1 MHKKISELQKQRY
14 RRLLNRVKR
23 TKDIGHMKKI
33 ILDYTSYRSNH
44 FPSMNVGMNGLGDS
58 NGDGLINILDVLQL
72 IQFILGNP
80 ETIQN
85 HGEQILSSC
94 NVVYNEETQ
103 SLIKSDRLTPD
114 ILSVV
119 SLVSFILSSDSLQ
132 I

>member
-33 ILDYTSYRSNH
+33 ILDYTSNRSNH

>member
-44 FPSMNVGMNGLGDS
+44 FPSMDVDMNGLGDS

-103 SLIKSDRLTPD
+103 SLIKSDKPTPD
-114 ILSVV
+114 ISSVV

>member
-1 MHKKISELQKQRY
+1 MRKIVSKKQKQKY
-14 RRLLNRVKR
+14 RRLLNRVKT

>member
-44 FPSMNVGMNGLGDS
+44 FPSMDVGMNGLGDS

>member
-72 IQFILGNP
+72 IQF
-80 ETIQN
+80 T
-85 HGEQILSSC
+85 
-94 NVVYNEETQ
+94 
-103 SLIKSDRLTPD
+103 LI
-114 ILSVV
+114 
-119 SLVSFILSSDSLQ
+119 
-132 I
+132 